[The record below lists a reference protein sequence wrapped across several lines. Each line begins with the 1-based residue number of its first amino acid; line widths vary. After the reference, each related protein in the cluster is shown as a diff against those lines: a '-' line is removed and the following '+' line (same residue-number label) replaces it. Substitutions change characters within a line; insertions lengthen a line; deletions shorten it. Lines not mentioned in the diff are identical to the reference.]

1 MVEIGDSNK
10 LKNNKMRR
18 IVNIIVA
25 AAAFGVFLGSC
36 NQKVPNVGVPLLPDS
51 VTLHGFTGTNLVTDV
66 SSIYRRFA
74 QFNDGTMFLGKAGN
88 TEAISCVRF
97 VNIPDSLGN
106 LTEAD
111 IESVTLSLQPLR
123 YVLGDSVQNRLS
135 CNVVEVLMPYSD
147 TTKIDYIKQPG
158 FFDTKTIATIDA
170 QIPLKDT
177 VDAVETN
184 FDKSVI
190 IKWLQR
196 KQQFKNDTLTYGIAF
211 RDNGSTV
218 MRRFSTQSIADL
230 TAPLTKLK
238 IRYRKPGNTN
248 IDTMTWESGNDAT
261 FTDAPLGES
270 GAITVHGSVAVD
282 GVMSFDISAL
292 PAGVAVHLAKLTL
305 TLDPSRTIA
314 GNFGPDSLVGARFID
329 SSNSTN
335 LAHDYFGY
343 RAAGTQKYVFPL
355 MNSAVDGMLR
365 RQGKGTLLLRPESK
379 FDIHQCNRLV
389 FFGNTAPDTTV
400 RPLLEVIYSTRPKI
414 QP

>member
-1 MVEIGDSNK
+1 MNAIFR
-10 LKNNKMRR
+10 NN
-18 IVNIIVA
+18 ILIITAV
-25 AAAFGVFLGSC
+25 FGILLGAC
-36 NQKVPNVGVPLLPDS
+36 NQKVPDVGVSLLTDS
-51 VTLHGFTGTNLVTDV
+51 VTLHGFTGTHLVTDV
-66 SSIYRRFA
+66 NSVYRRFA
-74 QFNDGTMFLGKAGN
+74 QFNDGTIFLGKSGS
-88 TEAISCVRF
+88 TEAVSCVRF

-106 LTEAD
+106 LTETD
-111 IESVTLSLQPLR
+111 IVSATLSLQPLR
-123 YVLGDSVQNRLS
+123 YVLGDSVQNRLA
-135 CNVVEVLMPYSD
+135 CNVVEVLLPYSD
-147 TTKIDYIKQPG
+147 TTKIDYVKQAN

-177 VDAVETN
+177 VPAVETN

-196 KQQFKNDTLTYGIAF
+196 KQQYKNDTLTYGIAF

-218 MRRFSTQSIADL
+218 MRRFSTQSIANL
-230 TAPLTKLK
+230 TAPLTKLI
-238 IRYRKPGNTN
+238 IRYRKPGNTT

-282 GVMSFDISAL
+282 GIMSFDISAL

-305 TLDPSRTIA
+305 TLDPSRTVA
-314 GNFGPDSLVGARFID
+314 GNFGADSLVGARFID
-329 SSNSTN
+329 SSNATN
-335 LAHDYFGY
+335 LAYDYFGY
-343 RAAGTQKYVFPL
+343 RISGTSKYIFPL

-365 RQGKGTLLLRPESK
+365 RKGKGTLILRPESK

-400 RPLLEVIYSTRPKI
+400 RPLLEIIYSTRPKI